1 MGAGSCWLSS
11 VLSKFLETLSGGE
24 RQRVAIMRALAN
36 NPKIILADEPTSS
49 LDDKNSE
56 LLMELFS
63 KINREKKVTII
74 ITTTDLYEK
83 LSTTRD
89 YLLKGGLLHQR

>member
-1 MGAGSCWLSS
+1 
-11 VLSKFLETLSGGE
+11 
-24 RQRVAIMRALAN
+24 MRALAN

-89 YLLKGGLLHQR
+89 YLLKGGLLH

>member
-1 MGAGSCWLSS
+1 
-11 VLSKFLETLSGGE
+11 
-24 RQRVAIMRALAN
+24 MRALAN